1 MLEVK
6 DARQVFFP
14 GLPDEK
20 VALDGLNLTLAE
32 GDFATVIGS
41 NGAGKSTLLNA
52 IAGAQRLD
60 SGRIVIN
67 GDDVTQMPVHRR
79 ANHVARVFQDPM
91 KGTAASMTIAE
102 NMLLAEM
109 RQSKARLRIGLTP
122 ARRDKY
128 REELSYLGL
137 GLEDRMDTPVS
148 LLSGGQ
154 RQSLS
159 LVMAVSDRPDV
170 LLLDEHTAALDPR
183 TADLVL
189 DATLRAV
196 TALKLTTLMVTHNM
210 QHAID
215 FGNRIVMLDAGQV
228 IRELS
233 GDEKENTSVPK
244 LIDYF
249 SVKSDR
255 MVLGG

>member
-1 MLEVK
+1 V
-6 DARQVFFP
+6 
-14 GLPDEK
+14 
-20 VALDGLNLTLAE
+20 
-32 GDFATVIGS
+32 
-41 NGAGKSTLLNA
+41 
-52 IAGAQRLD
+52 
-60 SGRIVIN
+60 
-67 GDDVTQMPVHRR
+67 
-79 ANHVARVFQDPM
+79 
-91 KGTAASMTIAE
+91 
-102 NMLLAEM
+102 
-109 RQSKARLRIGLTP
+109 TP